1 MKSFCTQIINL
12 FLVFLS
18 LETQFPFAETQ
29 FPFAETQFPATETQM
44 IPKRAKG
51 PFILFLQ
58 IVFLLSSIRAHS
70 APIDDLQRSF
80 SNPPDDA
87 RIMMRWWWFGPAVT
101 KPELERE
108 MRLMKEGGIGGFEV
122 QPVYPLVL
130 DNERAG
136 IKTLPF
142 LSDEFLDALRF
153 TSDKARELGLRFDL
167 TLGSGWP
174 FGGPTVSIDHAAGR
188 LRYEHIKIDAGTRLV
203 KVPSIGAG
211 EKFLAAF
218 LARVEGNSFAPN
230 SIRELTNIKD
240 GLLELDSVPAGA
252 HEVLFFISSRT
263 GMQVKRPAVG
273 AEGFVL
279 DHLNRAATDSYL
291 KTVGDRLLKPLGA
304 NIPYSIFCDSL
315 EVYNS
320 DWSADFLEEFQ
331 KRRGYDLKPHLAAL
345 VNDMGAETLALRRDW
360 GKTLNE
366 LLNERFLAPI
376 QEWSK
381 RNNTRFRVQ
390 DYGVPA
396 AAISGNAFV
405 DIPDG
410 EGAQWKVVRAARWAS
425 SASHLYDRPISS
437 SETWTWLH
445 SPSFRA
451 TPLDIK
457 AEADIH
463 FLQGIN
469 QLIGHGWPYS
479 APGVEY
485 PGWRFYAAAV
495 FNEKNPWWIV
505 MPDLAKY
512 LQRVSFM
519 MRQGKPANDVALY
532 LPNDDGW
539 AHMSPGNPHLIDVLR
554 ERVGPDLMP
563 AIFEAGYNLDFF
575 DDDSF
580 KQVGSVDAGSLV
592 LGKNKY
598 KVIVLPGVES
608 IPLDTYQKFEEFVR
622 GGGILISTRSVP
634 KTAPGFK
641 ATPQDSDQVAK
652 ISERLFAGN
661 TTTARLVTDEKR
673 QFGPTLK
680 SLLQPDVASIPL
692 PDVGFI
698 HRRTDDADIYF
709 VANTG
714 NTTQRAQF
722 GFRVADATGEL
733 WNPFNGKVEQLAGVY
748 EGNSYKVNLVLGS
761 YESRILVFS
770 KRKLPEVEKTATA
783 QAPDAID
790 LSTGWQVAIGSA
802 PAAQWNTLHPW
813 TDDASTKYFSGV
825 ATYAKQINVPQS
837 FLQKGSSVALD
848 FGEGIPLTPQV
859 LRNGSQTWLDGPIRE
874 AAVIYINDKRAGSV
888 WCPPYRLEVT
898 PFLKAGKNS
907 VRIEVA
913 NTALNYMAGHSL
925 PDYRLLNLRY
935 GERFQAQDM
944 DKVQPLPSGLLGP
957 VKLVAK

>member
-1 MKSFCTQIINL
+1 MTTKRTSGISQSVTIACLIVIMFISIAS
-12 FLVFLS
+12 V
-18 LETQFPFAETQ
+18 A
-29 FPFAETQFPATETQM
+29 AT
-44 IPKRAKG
+44 
-51 PFILFLQ
+51 
-58 IVFLLSSIRAHS
+58 
-70 APIDDLQRSF
+70 PIDDLQRSF
-80 SNPPDDA
+80 VNPPYDS

-101 KPELERE
+101 KAELERE
-108 MRLMKEGGIGGFEV
+108 MRAMKDGGIGGFEV

-130 DNERAG
+130 DNDAAG

-153 TSDKARELGLRFDL
+153 TSQKARELGLRFDL

-188 LRYEHIKIDAGTRLV
+188 LRYEHIKVDANTRFV

-218 LARVEGNSFAPN
+218 LAQTEGNSFAQE

-240 GLLELDSVPAGA
+240 GVIELNSLPAGS

-279 DHLNRAATDSYL
+279 DHMNRAATDSYL
-291 KTVGDRLLKPLGA
+291 KTVGDRLLQPLG
-304 NIPYSIFCDSL
+304 NNLPYSVFCDSL
-315 EVYNS
+315 EVYSS
-320 DWSADFLEEFQ
+320 DWSSDFLEEFQ
-331 KRRGYDLKPHLAAL
+331 KRRGYDLKPYLPAL
-345 VNDMGAETLALRRDW
+345 VNDMGPQTVALRHDW
-360 GKTLNE
+360 GRTQYE
-366 LLNERFLAPI
+366 LLNERFLAPM

-381 RNNTRFRVQ
+381 RNHTRFRIQ

-396 AAISGNAFV
+396 AAISSNAYA

-410 EGAQWKVVRAARWAS
+410 EGAQWKIVRAARWAS
-425 SASHLYDRPISS
+425 SASHLYNRPVTS

-451 TPLDIK
+451 TPLDMK

-495 FNEKNPWWIV
+495 FNDKNPWFIA

-512 LQRVSFM
+512 MQRVSFL
-519 MRQGKPANDVALY
+519 MRQGQPANDVALY

-539 AHMSPGNPHLIDVLR
+539 GHMLPGNPHLIDVLR
-554 ERVGPDLMP
+554 EHVGADLMP

-580 KQVGSVDAGSLV
+580 KQVGRVDNGSLV
-592 LGKNKY
+592 LGQNKY
-598 KVIVLPGVES
+598 KVIILPGVEH
-608 IPLDTYQKFEEFVR
+608 IPLDTYRKFEEFVR
-622 GGGILISTRSVP
+622 GGGVLIATKSTP
-634 KTAPGFK
+634 KLVPGFK
-641 ATPQDSDQVAK
+641 ATQQDHDEIAK
-652 ISERLFAGN
+652 ISRQLFTDVNAK
-661 TTTARLVTDEKR
+661 AQLVTDEK
-673 QFGPTLK
+673 QKLGVTLNK
-680 SLLQPDVASIPL
+680 LLPPDIEYSMPA
-692 PDVGFI
+692 PDIGFI
-698 HRRTDDADIYF
+698 HRKTNDADIYF
-709 VANTG
+709 VANTT
-714 NTTQRAQF
+714 NAEYKSKVR
-722 GFRVADATGEL
+722 FRVSGITGEV
-733 WNPFNGKVEQLAGVY
+733 WNPFDGSVRDAVGESGSS
-748 EGNSYKVNLVLGS
+748 SYALDLDLGP
-761 YESRILVFS
+761 YESRVFIFS
-770 KRKLPEVEKTATA
+770 KRRLPSSDKINLRVP
-783 QAPDAID
+783 APLD
-790 LSTGWQVAIGSA
+790 LSTGWQVSIG
-802 PAAQWNTLHPW
+802 NTGPRLWDKLHSW
-813 TDDASTKYFSGV
+813 TEDESTKYFSGV
-825 ATYAKQINVPQS
+825 ATYARDINVPAEMV
-837 FLQKGSSVALD
+837 QKGLAVQLD
-848 FGEGIPLTPQV
+848 FGKGIPLTVQPS
-859 LRNGSQTWLDGPIRE
+859 RNGMQTWLEGPIRE
-874 AAVIYINDKRAGSV
+874 AAVVYINDKRVGSV
-888 WCPPYRLEVT
+888 FCPPYSIDVGA
-898 PFLKAGKNS
+898 FLKPGANK

-944 DKVQPLPSGLLGP
+944 DKIQVLPSGLLGP
-957 VKLVAK
+957 IRLIPQAR